1 MMAAFLGQSDG
12 GNPRRQSSRSRS
24 CKPSLSVVTCTAS
37 ESAHMP
43 GSGCRFIHG
52 RGAEA
57 KRNWGPGRSPAP
69 ALQLDLF
76 CSGSGH
82 RGACAQLYTRAA
94 GGRASRRHGDGGQL
108 FLTRGERQA
117 KAHRRHRDLC
127 RRHGVG
133 VPCHLRGCAAR
144 CRRPSSR
151 ASTPRV
157 PEPEPSAS
165 CAASFSPPTQRC
177 SACRR
182 AIRPSLPQAQTP
194 ASVQVQRVDHRPPRG
209 FMRAESV
216 RGPGHREP

>member
-1 MMAAFLGQSDG
+1 MPG
-12 GNPRRQSSRSRS
+12 G
-24 CKPSLSVVTCTAS
+24 
-37 ESAHMP
+37 P

-76 CSGSGH
+76 CYGSGH

-94 GGRASRRHGDGGQL
+94 GGRAGGMMIWWPAFLYPRRWASKGARASPRSL
-108 FLTRGERQA
+108 PPP
-117 KAHRRHRDLC
+117 RR
-127 RRHGVG
+127 RR
-133 VPCHLRGCAAR
+133 PMSCHLRGCAAR

-165 CAASFSPPTQRC
+165 CAAPKVRCAASFSPPTQRMQAAIPPPDAC
-177 SACRR
+177 PSAGAACRPL
-182 AIRPSLPQAQTP
+182 ATA
-194 ASVQVQRVDHRPPRG
+194 RVHH
-209 FMRAESV
+209 ES
-216 RGPGHREP
+216 